1 MTATVSTPRSE
12 VTGSTVSQGVLPGFG
27 GLIRKEFTEWRRSR
41 RVWVVFLV
49 SALFM
54 TLAALNTWLQSV
66 LPEEAREGA
75 EAPILD
81 PLMILVQSVSAQ
93 IFVVA
98 AIFAVMAL
106 VTAERESGTLAWT
119 ASKPVSRGGIWLA
132 KFSVSSA
139 VLWIAAGIVPMAAT
153 VGLVLALYGPVPVL
167 PVVVMTLGVGLSIL
181 LYVAVALAASTV
193 VTSQAAVAAIAIG
206 FMFLPQILGLL
217 MPSPEF
223 LPQSIL
229 AWSVA
234 AGVGEPAG
242 FITPVVWA
250 VTVAG
255 LVAFSLRRMERIE
268 L

>member
-1 MTATVSTPRSE
+1 MTATVSTPRSD
-12 VTGSTVSQGVLPGFG
+12 VTGTTVSQGVLPGLG

-41 RVWVVFLV
+41 RIWVVFLI

-54 TLAALNTWLQSV
+54 TLTALNTWLQSV
-66 LPEEAREGA
+66 LPEEALEGA
-75 EAPILD
+75 AAPVVD
-81 PLMILVQSVSAQ
+81 PLTIVVQSVSGQ

-106 VTAERESGTLAWT
+106 ITAERESGTLAWT
-119 ASKPVSRGGIWLA
+119 ASKPVSRSGIWLA
-132 KFSVSSA
+132 KFGVSST
-139 VLWIAAGIVPMAAT
+139 VLWIAAGIVPVAAT
-153 VGLVLALYGPVPVL
+153 VALVLALYGPVPAL
-167 PVVVMTLGVGLSIL
+167 PVVVMTIGAGMAIV
-181 LYVAVALAASTV
+181 LYVAVGLAASTV
-193 VTSQAAVAAIAIG
+193 VTSQAAVAGIAIG
-206 FMFLPQILGLL
+206 AMFLPQILGLL

-250 VTVAG
+250 VTVAA